1 MNADSIRAAIDR
13 SLPLLQKA
21 DVSFIQKTGCVS
33 CHHNS
38 LVAMAVATARQHGFR
53 VDEKVAASQVK
64 AAGAYIEGWRDRS
77 VQGIGIAGGQD
88 TVSYILFGLLSEHYP
103 SDAGTDAQAF
113 FLKIR
118 QSPDGRWRIAAR
130 RPPIES
136 NDIEV
141 TAVSM
146 RSLQIYAPKARQAEF
161 QQAIDRARD
170 WLVTAKPEST
180 EERAF
185 RLLGLFWAKGPQA
198 TIDEAA
204 RELIADQR
212 PDGGWSQTPTLTSDA
227 YATGQAIAALRES
240 GVLKADD
247 PVYVRAA
254 QYLLNTQYEDG
265 SWYVKNRANPV
276 QAPFESGFPHGRDQW
291 ISAAATSWATEALA
305 LSR

>member
-1 MNADSIRAAIDR
+1 
-13 SLPLLQKA
+13 
-21 DVSFIQKTGCVS
+21 
-33 CHHNS
+33 
-38 LVAMAVATARQHGFR
+38 
-53 VDEKVAASQVK
+53 
-64 AAGAYIEGWRDRS
+64 
-77 VQGIGIAGGQD
+77 
-88 TVSYILFGLLSEHYP
+88 
-103 SDAGTDAQAF
+103 
-113 FLKIR
+113 
-118 QSPDGRWRIAAR
+118 
-130 RPPIES
+130 
-136 NDIEV
+136 
-141 TAVSM
+141 M